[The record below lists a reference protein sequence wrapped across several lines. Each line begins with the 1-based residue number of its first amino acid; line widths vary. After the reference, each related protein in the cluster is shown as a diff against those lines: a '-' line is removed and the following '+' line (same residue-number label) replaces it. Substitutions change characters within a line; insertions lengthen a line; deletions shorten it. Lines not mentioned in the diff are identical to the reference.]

1 MILILLSKHQLVYW
15 LQSAL
20 ILYYEDFRLLTCA
33 GAHEDAQH
41 GLDESRGHI
50 MDILE
55 ESDQALVQHC
65 YWDFGRWSD
74 LWRVWR
80 PVGDDRPFKETPVSL
95 AVSCLC
101 HAAE

>member
-1 MILILLSKHQLVYW
+1 
-15 LQSAL
+15 
-20 ILYYEDFRLLTCA
+20 
-33 GAHEDAQH
+33 
-41 GLDESRGHI
+41 

-55 ESDQALVQHC
+55 ESGQALVQHC

-74 LWRVWR
+74 LWRIWR
-80 PVGDDRPFKETPVSL
+80 PVGDDRPFKETSVSL